1 MEVVA
6 VVVVVVV
13 EEVVEEV
20 VVEGETEEEERG
32 ILGELFVEV
41 VTVVGHSCVSVVFMP
56 AKPSVSVR
64 SSEPI
69 GIQEYA
75 KTRTYYII
83 FLLCEPTA
91 TED

>member
-13 EEVVEEV
+13 VVEEV

-41 VTVVGHSCVSVVFMP
+41 ATVVGHSCLSVVFMP
-56 AKPSVSVR
+56 AKTSVSVR

-75 KTRTYYII
+75 KTHTLHY
-83 FLLCEPTA
+83 FLTL
-91 TED
+91 